1 MDFWWPRISAGT
13 LLIFST
19 HVLHAQ
25 PLLSALEQEISGV
38 VKLAKPAVVTVFNI
52 TKSATEK
59 PGGGLFE
66 FFRDRQ
72 TAENQV
78 KVGTGLIISSDGFIV
93 TKESVI
99 RDAGRIELSLDDGS
113 LYPAEWVVRDSAR
126 GIALLKILGHNLPH
140 ATIGMKNDISAGSW
154 ITVIG
159 NSLGV
164 PHAVSIGVIS
174 AIQPDGMMQISAN
187 VDPGS
192 NGSPV
197 FNVKAEAIGIVAGR
211 ISVTENEH
219 EHYFGS
225 TALVYSLAEMMP
237 FVQTAIQSYYAKV
250 GWIGV
255 TVLAD
260 SSSSGHPRVL
270 DLNELGP
277 GYKAGMQVGDIITHF
292 NDQPVTS
299 SNRLRELVM
308 QVQPGQVAPV
318 KVLRVNQE
326 LVLRVRVSQK
336 SPIALQELAA
346 HAVQESASLDSPPI
360 SLPKGEPGANSLW
373 LRRRLDALEKEIRT
387 LQNYYQQNFYNKKN

>member
-1 MDFWWPRISAGT
+1 M
-13 LLIFST
+13 
-19 HVLHAQ
+19 
-25 PLLSALEQEISGV
+25 
-38 VKLAKPAVVTVFNI
+38 VKLAKPTVVTVINI
-52 TKSATEK
+52 TKAAAGK

-72 TAENQV
+72 TAENKV

-99 RDAGRIELSLDDGS
+99 RNAERIELSLDDGS
-113 LYPAEWVVRDSAR
+113 LYPAEWVMQDSAR
-126 GIALLKILGHNLPH
+126 GIALLKILGHGLPN

-164 PHAVSIGVIS
+164 PHAVSVGVIS
-174 AIQPDGMMQISAN
+174 AVQPDGMMQISAN

-211 ISVTENEH
+211 ISVTEKENEH

-225 TALVYSLAEMMP
+225 TALVYSLAELMP
-237 FVQTAIQSYYAKV
+237 FIQDAIRSYYSKV

-260 SSSSGHPRVL
+260 SSSGGHPRVL
-270 DLNELGP
+270 NLHEQGP
-277 GYKAGMQVGDIITHF
+277 GHQAGLQVGDVITHF
-292 NDQPVTS
+292 NDYPVTS

-308 QVQPGQVAPV
+308 EVQPGQEAPV
-318 KVLRVNQE
+318 KVLRVHQE

-336 SPIALQELAA
+336 TPIALQELAA
-346 HAVQESASLDSPPI
+346 HTEIESAFMAPPPT
-360 SLPKGEPGANSLW
+360 SLPKGEPGTDSLW
-373 LRRRLDALEKEIRT
+373 LQRRLDALEKEIRT
-387 LQNYYQQNFYNKKN
+387 LQYYYQQNFYNRKN